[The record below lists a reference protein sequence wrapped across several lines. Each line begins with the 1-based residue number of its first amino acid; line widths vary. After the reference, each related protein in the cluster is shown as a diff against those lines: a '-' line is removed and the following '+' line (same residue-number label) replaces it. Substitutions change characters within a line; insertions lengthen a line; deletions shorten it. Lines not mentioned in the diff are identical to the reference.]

1 MSQTCWR
8 GNTPL
13 AFTDDAFAHAYQ
25 VGYLQFKVDY
35 ETKTP
40 SVMDIYAL
48 VVGVITNV
56 HHSGRYL
63 AGYVTGWI
71 AALVE
76 AYKPSVLAPSVPQ
89 AKPEEVKL

>member
-1 MSQTCWR
+1 MQTLWR
-8 GNTPL
+8 EHAPR
-13 AFTDDAFAHAYQ
+13 AFTDDAFTHAYQ

-35 ETKTP
+35 ATTTP
-40 SVMDIYAL
+40 SVMDIYAFI
-48 VVGVITNV
+48 VGTITSV

-76 AYKPSVLAPSVPQ
+76 TYKPSVLHTQ
-89 AKPEEVKL
+89 PEEVIR

>member
-8 GNTPL
+8 ENTPL

-40 SVMDIYAL
+40 SVLDIYTL

-56 HHSGRYL
+56 QHSGRYL
-63 AGYVTGWI
+63 VGYVTGWI

-76 AYKPSVLAPSVPQ
+76 TYKPSVLASSVPL
-89 AKPEEVKL
+89 AKSKEVMQ